1 MMIEMTLVSRRFGKI
16 NPLSID
22 EYIGSDGYDSLK
34 KALKMERTSVIEEVQ
49 KAYLRGRG
57 GAGFPAAIKMMG
69 LAKETNQD
77 KFIICNADEGEP
89 GNFKDRYLMENDPHQ
104 ILEGMLIAAYA
115 TGGTKGF
122 IYVRGEYQK
131 SSSLLQWSIDEAR
144 KKGFLGQNILGSEF
158 CFDIEVRSGA
168 GSYVCGEEFALIESI
183 EGNTGRTRV
192 KPPFPTQVGVYGKP
206 TLINNVETFS
216 TIPLIIAMGGNAFA
230 KIGTP
235 SSTGTKLISLS
246 GNVKNKGVY
255 EIPFGVSIR
264 DVIFKLGGGVEQNR
278 KIKMVQ
284 LGGACGP
291 LIPEYMLDMMIDF
304 ERFEEFESKTGAGA
318 IIVIDERFDL
328 FTILLKVVRFFE
340 HESCGKCTPCR
351 EGHIQLANLIQ
362 KFIERKASMQDIT
375 SLESLARVIHQAS
388 LCGLGQTSPTAI
400 ISSLRYFRDDYID
413 RVEHPERG

>member
-1 MMIEMTLVSRRFGKI
+1 MKEMKLVSKRFGKI
-16 NPLSID
+16 NPLSI
-22 EYIGSDGYDSLK
+22 EEFINFDGYKNLE
-34 KALKMERTSVIEEVQ
+34 KALKMEKTSIIEEVE
-49 KAYLRGRG
+49 KSYLRGRG

-69 LAKETNQD
+69 LAKETNKE

-104 ILEGMLIAAYA
+104 ILEGMIIVAYA
-115 TGGTKGF
+115 TGGTKGY

-131 SSSLLQWSIDEAR
+131 SISLLKWSIDEAR
-144 KKGFLGQNILGSEF
+144 KNGYLGKNILGSKF
-158 CFDIEVRSGA
+158 NFDIEVRSGA
-168 GSYVCGEEFALIESI
+168 GSYVCGEEFALIESL
-183 EGNTGRTRV
+183 EGKPGRTRV
-192 KPPFPTQVGVYGKP
+192 KPPFPTSVGLHNKP

-216 TIPLIIAMGGNAFA
+216 TIPSIIEMGGLAFA

-246 GNVKNKGVY
+246 GNVKHKGVY
-255 EIPFGVSIR
+255 EIEYGVPIR
-264 DVIFKLGGGVEQNR
+264 DVIYKLGGGIEKDR

-291 LIPEYMLDMMIDF
+291 IIPEYMLDMIIDY
-304 ERFEEFESKTGAGA
+304 ERFEEFDSKTGAGA
-318 IIVIDERFDL
+318 IIVMDDRFDL
-328 FTILLKVVRFFE
+328 FDILLKVVRFFQ

-351 EGHIQLANLIQ
+351 EGHIQLANLII
-362 KFIERKASMQDIT
+362 KFIERKATVKDII

-400 ISSLRYFRDDYID
+400 ISSLKYFRDDYID
-413 RVEHPERG
+413 RIEHPQKG